1 MRALPHGET
10 VTIVR
15 PGASIGYDEYGAEIP
30 GPAEEIS
37 VPGCGV
43 APRDGNAAGGNE
55 QTQARDT
62 VIIGLT
68 LYAPAGTDLRPT
80 DQVRVA
86 GVLYDV
92 EGQAGTFK
100 SPFTGSGGPVVAAL
114 ERVTG

>member
-15 PGASIGYDEYGAEIP
+15 PGAAAGYDEYGAGIP
-30 GPAEEIS
+30 GPSEEIP

-80 DQVRVA
+80 DKVRVA
-86 GVLYDV
+86 GILYEVD
-92 EGQAGTFK
+92 GQAGVFR
-100 SPFTGSGGPVVAAL
+100 SPFTGSSGPVVAAL

>member
-15 PGASIGYDEYGAEIP
+15 PGASTEYDEYGVEVP
-30 GPAEEIS
+30 GPAEEIP
-37 VPGCGV
+37 VLGCGV
-43 APRDGNAAGGNE
+43 APRDGNAASGNE

-62 VIIGLT
+62 VITGLT

-80 DQVRVA
+80 DKVRVA
-86 GVLYDV
+86 DVLYEVD
-92 EGQAGTFK
+92 GQAGAFK

>member
-10 VTIVR
+10 VTIIR
-15 PGASIGYDEYGAEIP
+15 PGASTGYDEYGAEVL
-30 GPAEEIS
+30 GPPEEIPVS
-37 VPGCGV
+37 GCGV
-43 APRDGNAAGGNE
+43 APRDGNAASGNE

-62 VIIGLT
+62 VITGLT

-86 GVLYDV
+86 GVLYEVD
-92 EGQAGTFK
+92 GQAGAFA
-100 SPFTGSGGPVVAAL
+100 SPFTGSRGPVVAAL

>member
-10 VTIVR
+10 VIILR
-15 PGASIGYDEYGAEIP
+15 PGAPTGRDEYGVETVGPPEEIP
-30 GPAEEIS
+30 
-37 VPGCGV
+37 VPGCGI
-43 APRDGNAAGGNE
+43 APRDGNGAGGNE

-80 DQVRVA
+80 DKVRVA
-86 GVLYDV
+86 GVLYEVD
-92 EGQAGTFK
+92 GQAGAFR
-100 SPFTGSGGPVVAAL
+100 SPFTGSAGPVVAAL